1 MKTKSSEKYK
11 AFPNDGKMKRG
22 EVMITRTWMFIPGSD
37 EKKLKKVQQ
46 LCADVF
52 IYDLEDAV
60 SPEGKKDARDLVRK
74 YIKANQ
80 EKENYIRING
90 FHTPYFYDDL
100 LDLID
105 LGLTGI
111 VLPKVET
118 KEEIRSLDHLLVER
132 ESKRNLNK
140 GQIKIVPLIESALGL
155 YNSFEIA
162 SASQRVQQLAFGSMD
177 YAFDI
182 NATITKNAHELLYA
196 RSQLV
201 VTSRAAGVGPPI
213 DTVFVDIKDHKGFLA
228 ETQFVKELG
237 FQGKLIIHPDQVDLV
252 NQVFTPSPEEIE
264 EAERIVRAFEQA
276 LVKGEGV
283 LQLNG
288 KMVDLPIV
296 ERAKRTLQSVNLYQS

>member
-1 MKTKSSEKYK
+1 
-11 AFPNDGKMKRG
+11 
-22 EVMITRTWMFIPGSD
+22 MFVPGSD

-60 SPEGKKDARDLVRK
+60 SPEGKKDARALVRK

-80 EKENYIRING
+80 EKENFIRING

-105 LGLTGI
+105 SGLTGI
-111 VLPKVET
+111 LLPKAET
-118 KEEIRSLDHLLVER
+118 KEEIMSLDHLLVER

-182 NATITKNAHELLYA
+182 KAIITKNAHELLYA
-196 RSQLV
+196 RSKLV

-213 DTVFVDIKDHKGFLA
+213 DTVYVDIKDHKGFLA
-228 ETQFVKELG
+228 ETQLVKELG

-252 NQVFTPSPEEIE
+252 NQVFAPSLEEIE
-264 EAERIVRAFEQA
+264 EAERIVSAFEQA

>member
-1 MKTKSSEKYK
+1 
-11 AFPNDGKMKRG
+11 
-22 EVMITRTWMFIPGSD
+22 MIPRTWMFVPGSD

-60 SPEGKKDARDLVRK
+60 SPEGKKDARALVRK

-80 EKENYIRING
+80 EKENFIRING

-105 LGLTGI
+105 SGLTGI
-111 VLPKVET
+111 LLPKAET
-118 KEEIRSLDHLLVER
+118 KEEIMSLDHLLVER

-182 NATITKNAHELLYA
+182 KAIITKNAHELLYA
-196 RSQLV
+196 RSKLV

-213 DTVFVDIKDHKGFLA
+213 DTVYVDIKDHKGFLA
-228 ETQFVKELG
+228 ETQLVKELG

-252 NQVFTPSPEEIE
+252 NQVFAPSLEEIE
-264 EAERIVRAFEQA
+264 EAERIVSAFEQA

-296 ERAKRTLQSVNLYQS
+296 ERAKRTLQSVNLYKS

>member
-1 MKTKSSEKYK
+1 
-11 AFPNDGKMKRG
+11 
-22 EVMITRTWMFIPGSD
+22 MIPRTWMFVPGSD

-60 SPEGKKDARDLVRK
+60 SPEGKKDARALVRK

-80 EKENYIRING
+80 EKENFIRING

-105 LGLTGI
+105 SGLTGI
-111 VLPKVET
+111 LLPKAET
-118 KEEIRSLDHLLVER
+118 KEEIMSLDHLLVER

-182 NATITKNAHELLYA
+182 KAIITKNAHELLYA
-196 RSQLV
+196 RSKLV

-213 DTVFVDIKDHKGFLA
+213 DTVYVDIKDHKGFLA
-228 ETQFVKELG
+228 ETQLVKELG

-252 NQVFTPSPEEIE
+252 NQVFAPSLEEIE
-264 EAERIVRAFEQA
+264 EAERIVSAFEQA

>member
-1 MKTKSSEKYK
+1 
-11 AFPNDGKMKRG
+11 
-22 EVMITRTWMFIPGSD
+22 MIPRTWMFVPGSD

-60 SPEGKKDARDLVRK
+60 SPEGKKDARALVRK

-80 EKENYIRING
+80 DKENFIRING

-105 LGLTGI
+105 SGLTGI
-111 VLPKVET
+111 LLPKAET
-118 KEEIRSLDHLLVER
+118 KEEIMSLDHLLVER

-182 NATITKNAHELLYA
+182 KAIITKNAHELLYA
-196 RSQLV
+196 RSKLV

-213 DTVFVDIKDHKGFLA
+213 DTVYVDIKDHKGFLA
-228 ETQFVKELG
+228 ETQLVKELG

-252 NQVFTPSPEEIE
+252 NQVFAPSLEEIE
-264 EAERIVRAFEQA
+264 EAERIVSAFEQA